1 MKRLV
6 SAILVFYSCAGYGQT
21 QTSNNLLG
29 SPTTSNNILYNAG
42 QNSYQYSYQT
52 GQVTASG
59 LLPQY
64 DPLQILTLSW
74 SFDALMNCNNSI
86 GGYCGDPD
94 GKEDELS
101 AFLEVD
107 NSQGDVDARN
117 VFSTQGYST
126 EWQTFSGSETYDFSS
141 AYENVNFRIEG
152 KDRGYWAGHYGPK
165 VRNPSVV
172 AIYTPINTGAT
183 IVSTCS
189 TSQNDL
195 SCGNYENNIT
205 VEQPVIIFQEPEPQP
220 PTFGEQATN
229 VVFGDSPDDFLYLDQ
244 PDSTGK
250 PKIIKHLQSQ
260 QAHQNMLQETEMFK
274 LPLEQDM
281 PRINDE
287 PFVPK
292 DSVPVPEVTQITEIK
307 KEPVWV
313 PETRKM
319 RFAEPE
325 EIIAE
330 VARVTKEPRPPVARV
345 QEAVKPEPVFAERR
359 VVPVG
364 VVAETRT
371 QPIEEAI
378 NTVVRPTV
386 DVVGIAL
393 SLVNQQTDQ
402 TKRALNNPQQYQT
415 MQQMNQSESKVNMGQ
430 AEKINYWDFTTKQT
444 QVLQT
449 LAQQTQQQANTTTSV
464 DSAPPAQAQF
474 EDDFNDAIATG
485 QSVGQFLSAQ
495 PPDFSRFD
503 VDEPSIQEQK
513 LVKKATVAIKT
524 MSEVQVEKSMDKQ
537 LETLSDTGGFTDQ
550 SITVFLIS
558 SNPSFNQ
565 YQDVNLSDREEFYKS
580 TQVYPKNIPRVDP
593 LGVLRLGGSETF
605 NNLVDI
611 QWQR

>member
-6 SAILVFYSCAGYGQT
+6 SAILVFYACAGYGQT

-29 SPTTSNNILYNAG
+29 SPTTSNNILYNEG
-42 QNSYQYSYQT
+42 LNSYQYSYQT

-59 LLPQY
+59 PLPQY

-86 GGYCGDPD
+86 GGYCGDPN
-94 GKEDELS
+94 GKEDELF

-117 VFSTQGYST
+117 VFSTQGYFT

-165 VRNPSVV
+165 VRNASVV
-172 AIYTPINTGAT
+172 AIYTPINTGTT
-183 IVSTCS
+183 IVSTCT

-195 SCGNYENNIT
+195 SCGNYENNVA
-205 VEQPVIIFQEPEPQP
+205 VEEEIVFIPEPEPQP

-229 VVFGDSPDDFLYLDQ
+229 VVFGDSADDFLYLDQ

-250 PKIIKHLQSQ
+250 PKIIKHLQSH
-260 QAHQNMLQETEMFK
+260 QAHQNMSQETEMFE
-274 LPLEQDM
+274 LPLAQDM

-287 PFVPK
+287 PFMPK
-292 DSVPVPEVTQITEIK
+292 DFVPAPEVTQTTEVR
-307 KEPVWV
+307 KEPVWAL
-313 PETRKM
+313 ETR
-319 RFAEPE
+319 RTRPAEPE

-359 VVPVG
+359 VVPIE
-364 VVAETRT
+364 VVAETRA

-402 TKRALNNPQQYQT
+402 TKRVLNNPQQYQT

-444 QVLQT
+444 QVAQALV
-449 LAQQTQQQANTTTSV
+449 QQTQQQSNNTTSV

-503 VDEPSIQEQK
+503 VNEPSVQEQK
-513 LVKKATVAIKT
+513 LMKKATVAIKT
-524 MSEVQVEKSMDKQ
+524 MSEVQVEKSMDEQ

-550 SITVFLIS
+550 SVAVFLIS
-558 SNPSFNQ
+558 SNPAFDQ
-565 YQDVNLSDREEFYKS
+565 YQDADLSDRGDFYKN